1 MVIDMKRTWFLIS
14 TSLLWLALPLT
25 ALRYWMVWDQLP
37 ARMATH
43 FDASGHPNGWMSR
56 ETSLWFALGLTAFML
71 AIFTLVPYLVTRS
84 RGISAAF
91 CWASVAFAWV
101 FVGFVFYVNNSLI
114 EYNLTSRPIAMAPVL
129 LIVPIAIV
137 VLAALFLASGRGPS
151 LTTATSVAEETHD
164 SRVWALVFLILAVVE
179 LWILASI
186 HVPGAQIGLGLV
198 CLLFVLI
205 ALQAWTGFQYRFTSA
220 GVEISTLGFRLQ
232 SIPLGAIRHYSIG
245 KWNALRG
252 YGIRGIG
259 GTRAYVWGNRVVH
272 ITTDH
277 GDVFLGHN
285 DPARLVRDLDAIK
298 GFAHS

>member
-25 ALRYWMVWDQLP
+25 AFRYWMVWDQLP

-101 FVGFVFYVNNSLI
+101 LVGFVFYVNNSLI

-137 VLAALFLASGRGPS
+137 VLTALFLASGRGPS
-151 LTTATSVAEETHD
+151 LMSATSVAEETHASWSAD
-164 SRVWALVFLILAVVE
+164 VCERLRSDPVRTRHPSNGAADFPGWHRCGIVGSIL
-179 LWILASI
+179 
-186 HVPGAQIGLGLV
+186 HP
-198 CLLFVLI
+198 
-205 ALQAWTGFQYRFTSA
+205 A
-220 GVEISTLGFRLQ
+220 GTIQKV
-232 SIPLGAIRHYSIG
+232 
-245 KWNALRG
+245 
-252 YGIRGIG
+252 
-259 GTRAYVWGNRVVH
+259 
-272 ITTDH
+272 
-277 GDVFLGHN
+277 
-285 DPARLVRDLDAIK
+285 
-298 GFAHS
+298 